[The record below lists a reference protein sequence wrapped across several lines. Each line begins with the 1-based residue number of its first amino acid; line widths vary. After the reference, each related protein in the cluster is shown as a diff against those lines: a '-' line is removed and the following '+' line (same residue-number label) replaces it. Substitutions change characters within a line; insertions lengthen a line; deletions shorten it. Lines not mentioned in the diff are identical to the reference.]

1 MGLSIA
7 VFVPEGIVIAS
18 DGLSEIR
25 NQEED
30 QGFLHKKHKRLF
42 VFQDRFIIN
51 IHGNGYIKGLPYAV
65 YVEDVFN
72 KLKDTTFSNIKDF
85 AVSFNEEMCSFMED
99 EQNMSFYLMGMDTNE
114 GDNKK
119 IPVLLLSDNGI
130 VSVINRGIDSNI
142 VYNYHSI
149 GHSLWLN
156 KLLLPTYLDI
166 DKGERIDFG
175 HVDIDFSKLS
185 LDDAFD
191 FSKNLMMISRKM
203 DIIVQLKQMIGEN
216 ITYGLLSIDGRI
228 KVFKDYSG
236 L

>member
-7 VFVPEGIVIAS
+7 VFVPEGIIIAS

-30 QGFLHKKHKRLF
+30 QGFLHKKHKRVF
-42 VFQDRFIIN
+42 VYKDRFILN

-65 YVEDVFN
+65 YIEDVFN
-72 KLKDTTFSNIKDF
+72 KLKDISFSSVKDF
-85 AVSFNEEMCSFMED
+85 AISFNKEMCSFMED
-99 EQNMSFYLMGMDTNE
+99 EQRISFYIMGMETNE
-114 GDNKK
+114 DNNN
-119 IPVLLLSDNGI
+119 IPVLLLFDNGTT
-130 VSVINRGIDSNI
+130 SVINRGIDGNI
-142 VYNYHSI
+142 VYNYHSV

-166 DKGERIDFG
+166 EKGERIDFG
-175 HVDIDFSKLS
+175 HVDIDFSKFS

-203 DIIVQLKQMIGEN
+203 DNIVQLKQMIGEN
-216 ITYGLLSIDGRI
+216 ITYGLLSIDGRM